1 MEAIKP
7 PKTFKVYTLLKQTG
21 ASFTY
26 TSGSSTNVSV
36 GMGFFLSQQEAEHN
50 RTVEVLKDTST
61 GPNKPRF
68 HVFEL
73 EVPNPVYE
81 E

>member
-1 MEAIKP
+1 MESIKP
-7 PKTFKVYTLLKQTG
+7 PKTFKVYTLIKQTG

-26 TSGSSTNVSV
+26 TSGSSNSV
-36 GMGFFLSQQEAEHN
+36 TLGMGFFTTLQEAEHT

-61 GPNKPRF
+61 GPTKPKF
-68 HVFEL
+68 HIFEL
-73 EVPNPVYE
+73 EMPNPVYE